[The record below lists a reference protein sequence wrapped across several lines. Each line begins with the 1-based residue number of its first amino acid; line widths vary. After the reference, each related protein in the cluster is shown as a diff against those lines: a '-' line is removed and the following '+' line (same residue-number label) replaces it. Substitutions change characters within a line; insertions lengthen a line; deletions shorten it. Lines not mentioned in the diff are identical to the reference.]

1 MKRLLPLLFFI
12 VVISLLNLSCEK
24 SCTCK
29 TYRNGVLTG
38 EEVSNLPDDVNSC
51 SDMNVYAETE
61 DGVIRETKCN

>member
-1 MKRLLPLLFFI
+1 MKKFLPLLVFI

-38 EEVSNLPDDVNSC
+38 EAVSSLPDDVSSC
-51 SDMNVYAETE
+51 SDMNVSAETE
-61 DGVIRETKCN
+61 DGVLRETKCN